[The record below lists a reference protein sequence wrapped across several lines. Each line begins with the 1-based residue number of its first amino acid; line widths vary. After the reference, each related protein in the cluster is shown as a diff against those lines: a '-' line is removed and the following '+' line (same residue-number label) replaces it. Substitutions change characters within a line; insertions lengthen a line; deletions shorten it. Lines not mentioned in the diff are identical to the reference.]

1 MTKLALTVNG
11 ERYVIDV
18 EPRHTLADALRE
30 RCGKTGTNL
39 GCEHGICG
47 ACTVLVE
54 GEPARACLLFA
65 VQLEGKSI
73 RTVEGLAQDGRLHEL
88 QRAFMEH
95 HALQCGYCTPGFL
108 MLAAWFIERNPQAD
122 DEQIRELV
130 ASNLCRCTGY
140 QNIVRAIRA
149 VADRRR

>member
-11 ERYVIDV
+11 ERHVIDV

-47 ACTVLVE
+47 ACTVLVD